1 MTITILDV
9 MSFYTGDFSIRTL
22 VAVSRCSKLANQ
34 TTKPQI
40 DRMTRDTPEMRQL
53 VLDIFPTIK
62 NLPESEYVRSGAFY
76 RFDESSAC
84 FYRRLLQAFFTEKV
98 PRDIERVS
106 CSIERI
112 LFDESDV

>member
-53 VLDIFPTIK
+53 VRIF
-62 NLPESEYVRSGAFY
+62 SRRSKTSLSQSMLEAVLFIALMRVQLASIAGFCK
-76 RFDESSAC
+76 RFSLKKCHAISN
-84 FYRRLLQAFFTEKV
+84 V
-98 PRDIERVS
+98 
-106 CSIERI
+106 
-112 LFDESDV
+112 